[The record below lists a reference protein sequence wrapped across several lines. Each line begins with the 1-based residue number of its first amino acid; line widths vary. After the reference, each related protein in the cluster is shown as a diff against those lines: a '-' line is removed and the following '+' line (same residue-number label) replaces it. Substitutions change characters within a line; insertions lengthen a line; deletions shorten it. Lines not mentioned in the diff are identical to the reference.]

1 MTSAATYLDH
11 YLEPFYELLVEP
23 DVTDIYVNRPGEVWV
38 ERLDGQTETLEFPA
52 LDETMLARLARQIA
66 ALTHQAIN
74 REHPLLAGRL
84 PDGTRVQI
92 VAQPAARDST
102 LFAFRRHIVASLSL
116 GDYEASGAFANV
128 RTGDARLDVDRELDA
143 LYRQARWPEFLRA
156 AVRARKTILVSGGTS
171 SGKTTFLN
179 SLIREIDPAERLIM
193 IEDTPEIQIPHD
205 NAVGMIAV
213 RGRMG
218 ETQVGADDLLTA
230 SLRMRPDRIILG
242 ELRGVE
248 ALTFLRAINT
258 GHPGSLS
265 TIHADTTAGAFEQ
278 LGLLASSTG
287 LISRAEAAGYAREVI
302 DVVVQ
307 LERRAGRRTIG
318 AIWWRPGGGAAE

>member
-1 MTSAATYLDH
+1 MSSAATYLDH
-11 YLEPFYELLVEP
+11 YLEPFYELLVDP
-23 DVTDIYVNRPGEVWV
+23 NVTDIYVNRPGEIWV
-38 ERLDGQTETLEFPA
+38 ERLGGEIERLTLPV
-52 LDETMLARLARQIA
+52 LDEPTLVRLSKQIA

-92 VAQPAARDST
+92 VAPPASRDST
-102 LFAFRRHIVASLSL
+102 LFAFRRHVVASLSL
-116 GDYEASGAFANV
+116 SDYEASGAFASV
-128 RTGDARLDVDRELDA
+128 TAGDATLEADRELEA

-156 AVRARKTILVSGGTS
+156 AVSARKTVLVSGGTS

-193 IEDTPEIQIPHD
+193 IEDTPEIQIQHA

-218 ETQVGADDLLTA
+218 ETQVSADDLLTA

-265 TIHADTTAGAFEQ
+265 TIHADTALGAFDQ

-307 LERRAGRRTIG
+307 LERRVGRRSIG
-318 AIWWRPGGGAAE
+318 AIWWRRGTNVAA